1 MSNSLPS
8 PIKKLINQFTKLP
21 GIGEKTA
28 ARLAFYLL
36 KQPKEELEIFSK
48 ALAELKEKIVRCSV
62 CQNIAESDPCPICK
76 DPKRDKSVICIV
88 GEPLDI
94 VALESTGEYKGV
106 YHVLGGSINPVEGIG
121 PDQLKIKELKNK
133 IEKGKEGIK
142 EIILANNPTL
152 EGEAT
157 AMYISK
163 LLKPFNIK
171 ITRIARG
178 LPVGGDLEYADEVTL
193 SNALKGRK
201 EY

>member
-1 MSNSLPS
+1 MAVLPS

-36 KQPKEELEIFSK
+36 KQPKEEIELFSK
-48 ALAELKEKIVRCSV
+48 TLAELKEKIVKCSV
-62 CQNIAESDPCPICK
+62 CQNIAEQDPCFICK
-76 DPKRDKSVICIV
+76 DITRDKSIICVV
-88 GEPLDI
+88 GEPLDV
-94 VALESTGEYKGV
+94 VALESTSEYKGL
-106 YHVLGGSINPVEGIG
+106 YHVLGGSINPPEGIG
-121 PDQLKIKELKNK
+121 PDQLKIKELQDR
-133 IEKGKEGIK
+133 IERAKEEIK
-142 EIILANNPTL
+142 EIILANDPTL

-157 AMYISK
+157 AMYIAK

>member
-1 MSNSLPS
+1 M
-8 PIKKLINQFTKLP
+8 
-21 GIGEKTA
+21 
-28 ARLAFYLL
+28 
-36 KQPKEELEIFSK
+36 
-48 ALAELKEKIVRCSV
+48 
-62 CQNIAESDPCPICK
+62 
-76 DPKRDKSVICIV
+76 V

-94 VALESTGEYKGV
+94 VALESTGEYKGI

-121 PDQLKIKELKNK
+121 PDQLKINELQGRVKK
-133 IEKGKEGIK
+133 LGDQIK

-157 AMYISK
+157 AMYIAK

-178 LPVGGDLEYADEVTL
+178 LPMGGDLEYADEVTL